1 MRRCFDRP
9 NCWSACPAVGTLRHS
24 TDCLRKFHFAAAA
37 AAAASQCRAPSA
49 DEESST
55 IALLRRCAETSDLRR
70 GRVAHARLII
80 TGSLTLPS
88 SLFLT
93 NHILNMYVKC
103 GESIS
108 AFDVFDE
115 MPQRN
120 VVSWSAV
127 VAGFA
132 QSGRAQEAVS
142 LFVRM
147 LREGSVTPNEFTLVS
162 ALHACSLLE
171 QASSSLA
178 YQIYGYIIRA
188 GFESNIYL
196 MNAFM
201 TSLIRKGRL
210 LEAVEVFN
218 KCRERDIVSWNTIMS
233 GYLQYSYS
241 GIPGFWGWMVHEG
254 VKPDSF
260 TFANMLTGLAALSDL
275 KMGLQVHTQLI
286 KCGHG
291 SEICVG
297 NSLVDMY
304 LKNCRLEEAFSA
316 FNEMPSRD
324 VLSWTQMASGCL
336 QHGEPGKALELVA
349 EMKAMGI
356 RPNKFTLATALSACA
371 NIASLEEGQKV
382 HGVRIKL
389 GHDVDACVDN
399 ALIDMYAK
407 SGSMDGARRVFRSMA
422 SWTVVSWTTMI
433 MGCAQNDQARE
444 ALDVFEEMRREGVDP
459 NEVTLVCVLY
469 ACSQGGFV
477 EEGWNYFSSMTEIFG
492 IHPIEDH
499 YVCMV
504 ILLGRAGRIKEAE
517 QLILGMPFKPG
528 LLIWQTLLGACLAQ
542 GDTETAKRAAENA
555 LDLDR
560 KDPSTYVL
568 LSNMF
573 AGSSDW
579 NSVGALRELMATRDV
594 KKASGSSWI
603 GLENGGLR
611 INHQGDMME
620 ERGTAMSG

>member
-1 MRRCFDRP
+1 MLRRFDRP
-9 NCWSACPAVGTLRHS
+9 KCRSARPTIATDHLRGFYFSAS
-24 TDCLRKFHFAAAA
+24 T
-37 AAAASQCRAPSA
+37 ASNQCRAPPSP
-49 DEESST
+49 DGESSAV
-55 IALLRRCAETSDLRR
+55 ALFRRCAETSDLRR
-70 GRVAHARLII
+70 GRAAHARLIT

-88 SLFLT
+88 SPFLT
-93 NHILNMYVKC
+93 NHVLNMYVKC
-103 GESIS
+103 GDSTS
-108 AFDVFDE
+108 AYYMFDE
-115 MPQRN
+115 MPIRN
-120 VVSWSAV
+120 VVSWSALL
-127 VAGFA
+127 AGFA
-132 QSGRAQEAVS
+132 QLGRAEEAIS

-147 LREGSVTPNEFTLVS
+147 LREGSVAPNEFTLVS
-162 ALHACSLLE
+162 ALHACSFLE
-171 QASSSLA
+171 QTCGSLA

-196 MNAFM
+196 MNAFL

-218 KCRERDIVSWNTIMS
+218 KSKERDIVSWNTVMS

-241 GIPGFWGWMVHEG
+241 GIPDFWGWMIREG
-254 VKPDSF
+254 VQPDGF
-260 TFANMLTGLAALSDL
+260 TFANMLTGLAALADL
-275 KMGLQVHTQLI
+275 KMGLQVHAQLI
-286 KCGHG
+286 KFGHG

-304 LKNCRLEEAFSA
+304 LKSRRLEEAFTA
-316 FNEMPSRD
+316 FDEMPSRD

-336 QHGEPGKALELVA
+336 QCGEPGKALDLVA

-356 RPNKFTLATALSACA
+356 RPNKFTLATALNACA

-382 HGVRIKL
+382 HGLRIKL
-389 GHDVDACVDN
+389 GRDVDACADN

-407 SGSMDGARRVFRSMA
+407 SGSMDSACEVFRSMGDR
-422 SWTVVSWTTMI
+422 TVVTWTTMI
-433 MGCAQNDQARE
+433 MGCAQNGLVRE
-444 ALDVFEEMRREGVDP
+444 ALDLFEEMRMEGMDP

-477 EEGWNYFSSMTEIFG
+477 EEGWNYFSTMTETFG
-492 IHPIEDH
+492 VRPIEDH

-528 LLIWQTLLGACLAQ
+528 LLIWQTLLGACLVQ
-542 GDTETAKRAAENA
+542 GDTETARWAAENA

-579 NSVGALRELMATRDV
+579 KSVGMLRELMDSRDV
-594 KKASGSSWI
+594 KKVPGSSWI
-603 GLENGGLR
+603 GLENDGLR
-611 INHQGDMME
+611 LISNE
-620 ERGTAMSG
+620 ALP